1 MLDVQIDVGPHF
13 FLLFKMQ
20 YLYIDES
27 LDEKVF
33 VVGGILVNSEKDL
46 LLAYSQF
53 KKQIMNIPMTRKQK
67 ENVTYEFKSSLL
79 DRTYPQIKRKLL
91 YKLNIL
97 DCNIVYSYK
106 KLDAKLVQEDKENF
120 YIELLSKIVS
130 NINEDVTI
138 ITFDSFG
145 NTKFEN
151 RIVKE
156 IREIKN
162 VKSIIKDE
170 SYNNK
175 GLQFADNVVGVIRR
189 KLSNVDDNG
198 FFDII
203 SNRTIEI

>member
-79 DRTYPQIKRKLL
+79 DRTYPQIQRKLL

-106 KLDAKLVQEDKENF
+106 KLDAKLVQEDKEKF
-120 YIELLSKIVS
+120 YIELLSKIVT
-130 NINEDVTI
+130 NNERFV
-138 ITFDSFG
+138 
-145 NTKFEN
+145 
-151 RIVKE
+151 
-156 IREIKN
+156 
-162 VKSIIKDE
+162 
-170 SYNNK
+170 
-175 GLQFADNVVGVIRR
+175 
-189 KLSNVDDNG
+189 
-198 FFDII
+198 
-203 SNRTIEI
+203 

>member
-189 KLSNVDDNG
+189 KLSDVDDNN

>member
-1 MLDVQIDVGPHF
+1 
-13 FLLFKMQ
+13 MQ

-130 NINEDVTI
+130 NINEDVTV

-189 KLSNVDDNG
+189 KLSDVDNNN

-203 SNRTIEI
+203 SNKTIEI

>member
-13 FLLFKMQ
+13 FLLFEMQ

-27 LDEKVF
+27 LDEKAF

-46 LLAYSQF
+46 LLAYGQF

-67 ENVTYEFKSSLL
+67 EKVTYEFKSIVLE
-79 DRTYPQIKRKLL
+79 RTYPQIKRKLL

-106 KLDAKLVQEDKENF
+106 KLDTKLIQEDKEKY

-130 NINEDVTI
+130 NINKDVTI
-138 ITFDSFG
+138 VIFDSFG
-145 NTKFEN
+145 NAKFEN
-151 RIVKE
+151 KIVKE
-156 IREIKN
+156 ISKIKN
-162 VKSIIKDE
+162 VKSITKDE

-175 GLQFADNVVGVIRR
+175 GLQFADNVCSVIR
-189 KLSNVDDNG
+189 KHISGDNEYYK
-198 FFDII
+198 II
-203 SNRTIEI
+203 SKKVVEIK

>member
-189 KLSNVDDNG
+189 KLSDVDNNN

-203 SNRTIEI
+203 SNITIEI